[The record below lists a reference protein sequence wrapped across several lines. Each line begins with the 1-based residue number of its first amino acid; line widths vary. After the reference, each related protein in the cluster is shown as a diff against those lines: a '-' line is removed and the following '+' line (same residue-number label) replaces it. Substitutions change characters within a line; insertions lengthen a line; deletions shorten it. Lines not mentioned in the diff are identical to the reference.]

1 VKKKRNF
8 RIDELSLKKQIKFS
22 YLIMLALVL
31 LISSYSIY
39 NIYRTSLDTALL
51 TVPISLAIIA
61 TVISFVVI
69 KLVTNQINYRLSEI
83 KEATGNSKLALEDIA
98 AASEEIAASNEDLD
112 EQLSKSIKSVKR
124 VNKANNQT
132 SIEFK
137 DIYNNLSE
145 TTTSVE
151 EIAKANEELTEVI
164 EQLAENSLGIRDEAA
179 RSRNEMKET
188 NQLIHQGNLILKKTL
203 AATDNLQNKIDDID
217 SISDTILEISNQT
230 NLLALNAAIEAAR
243 AGEAGRGFSVVA
255 EEIRQ
260 LAEKSNGATTE
271 VQKIL
276 DEITVNAN
284 QVKSFLRVDKIEQN
298 KNKKETVEFVFNE
311 ITENAAEVYKAMDS
325 MYQLSEEQAAA
336 TEEAGASVQEVSA
349 NSEEVSAQNEEVL
362 NSFEVSSDKFDINI
376 KESNKLDMILD
387 EIEEVSKDFA
397 AGVEEQAGGTEEVLA
412 MLEDLVEQS
421 NYFG

>member
-1 VKKKRNF
+1 MKKKRNF

-31 LISSYSIY
+31 LISGYSIY

-61 TVISFVVI
+61 IVISFVVI

-145 TTTSVE
+145 TTTAVE

-362 NSFEVSSDKFDINI
+362 NSFEVASDKFDINI
-376 KESNKLDMILD
+376 KESNKLDIILD
-387 EIEEVSKDFA
+387 EIEEASKDFA

>member
-1 VKKKRNF
+1 MKKKRKF

-31 LISSYSIY
+31 LISAYSIY

-61 TVISFVVI
+61 VVISLVVI

-145 TTTSVE
+145 TTTAVE

-164 EQLAENSLGIRDEAA
+164 ENLAENSLGIRDEAA

-203 AATDNLQNKIDDID
+203 AATETLQEKIDDID

-271 VQKIL
+271 VQNIL

-284 QVKSFLRVDKIEQN
+284 QVKSFLRVDKNKQN

-311 ITENAAEVYKAMDS
+311 VTENAAEVYKAMDS

-336 TEEAGASVQEVSA
+336 TEEAGASIQEVSA

-362 NSFEVSSDKFDINI
+362 NSFEIASDKFDINI
-376 KESNKLDMILD
+376 EESNKLDIILD
-387 EIEEVSKDFA
+387 EIEEASRDFA

>member
-1 VKKKRNF
+1 MKKKRNF
-8 RIDELSLKKQIKFS
+8 IIDELSLKKQIKFS

-31 LISSYSIY
+31 LISGYSIY

-61 TVISFVVI
+61 IVISFVVI

-145 TTTSVE
+145 TTTAVE

-362 NSFEVSSDKFDINI
+362 NSFEVASDKFDINI
-376 KESNKLDMILD
+376 KESNKLDIILD
-387 EIEEVSKDFA
+387 EIEEASKDFA

>member
-1 VKKKRNF
+1 MKKKRNF

-22 YLIMLALVL
+22 YFIMLALVL
-31 LISSYSIY
+31 LVSGYSIY
-39 NIYRTSLDTALL
+39 NIYQTSLNTALL
-51 TVPISLAIIA
+51 TIPVSLAIIA
-61 TVISFVVI
+61 VVISLTVI

-83 KEATGNSKLALEDIA
+83 KEATSNSKLALEDIA

-112 EQLSKSIKSVKR
+112 EELSKSIRSVKK

-132 SIEFK
+132 NAEFK

-145 TTTSVE
+145 TTTAVE
-151 EIAKANEELTEVI
+151 EIAKANEELTKVI
-164 EQLAENSLGIRDEAA
+164 EKLAENSLEIRDEAA
-179 RSRNEMKET
+179 GSRDEMKET
-188 NQLIHQGNLILKKTL
+188 NQLIHKGNLILKKTL
-203 AATDNLQNKIDDID
+203 AATDTLQDKIDDID

-271 VQKIL
+271 VQNIL

-284 QVKSFLRVDKIEQN
+284 QVKSFLKINTNAHKES
-298 KNKKETVEFVFNE
+298 ETVEFVFNE
-311 ITENAAEVYKAMDS
+311 ITENAAEVYKSMDS
-325 MYQLSEEQAAA
+325 MYELSESQAAA
-336 TEEAGASVQEVSA
+336 TEEAGASIQEVSA

-362 NSFEVSSDKFDINI
+362 NSFEIASDKFEINI

-387 EIEEVSKDFA
+387 EIEEASKDFA

>member
-1 VKKKRNF
+1 MKKKRNF

-362 NSFEVSSDKFDINI
+362 NSFEVASDKFDINI
-376 KESNKLDMILD
+376 KESNKLDIILD
-387 EIEEVSKDFA
+387 EIEEASKDFA

>member
-336 TEEAGASVQEVSA
+336 TEEAGASIQEVSA

-362 NSFEVSSDKFDINI
+362 NSFEIASDKFDINI
-376 KESNKLDMILD
+376 EESNKLDIILD
-387 EIEEVSKDFA
+387 EIEEASRDFA

>member
-8 RIDELSLKKQIKFS
+8 IIDELSLKKQIKFS

-31 LISSYSIY
+31 LISGYSIY

-61 TVISFVVI
+61 IVISFVVI

-145 TTTSVE
+145 TTTAVE

-362 NSFEVSSDKFDINI
+362 NSFEVASDKFDINI
-376 KESNKLDMILD
+376 KESNKLDIILD
-387 EIEEVSKDFA
+387 EIEEASKDFA

>member
-362 NSFEVSSDKFDINI
+362 NSFEVASDKFDINI
-376 KESNKLDMILD
+376 KESNKLDIILD
-387 EIEEVSKDFA
+387 EIEEASKDFA

>member
-1 VKKKRNF
+1 MKKKRNF

>member
-31 LISSYSIY
+31 LISGYSIY

-61 TVISFVVI
+61 IVISFVVI

-145 TTTSVE
+145 TTTAVE

-362 NSFEVSSDKFDINI
+362 NSFEVASDKFDINI
-376 KESNKLDMILD
+376 KESNKLDIILD
-387 EIEEVSKDFA
+387 EIEEASKDFA

>member
-1 VKKKRNF
+1 
-8 RIDELSLKKQIKFS
+8 
-22 YLIMLALVL
+22 M
-31 LISSYSIY
+31 
-39 NIYRTSLDTALL
+39 
-51 TVPISLAIIA
+51 
-61 TVISFVVI
+61 
-69 KLVTNQINYRLSEI
+69 
-83 KEATGNSKLALEDIA
+83 
-98 AASEEIAASNEDLD
+98 
-112 EQLSKSIKSVKR
+112 
-124 VNKANNQT
+124 NKANNQT

-311 ITENAAEVYKAMDS
+311 ITENAAEVYKACLLYTSPSPRD
-325 MYQLSEEQAAA
+325 
-336 TEEAGASVQEVSA
+336 
-349 NSEEVSAQNEEVL
+349 
-362 NSFEVSSDKFDINI
+362 
-376 KESNKLDMILD
+376 
-387 EIEEVSKDFA
+387 
-397 AGVEEQAGGTEEVLA
+397 
-412 MLEDLVEQS
+412 
-421 NYFG
+421 

>member
-1 VKKKRNF
+1 VKKKRKF

-31 LISSYSIY
+31 LISAYSIY

-61 TVISFVVI
+61 VVISLVVI

-145 TTTSVE
+145 TTTAVE

-164 EQLAENSLGIRDEAA
+164 ENLAENSLGIRDEAA

-203 AATDNLQNKIDDID
+203 AATETLQEKIDDID

-271 VQKIL
+271 VQNIL

-284 QVKSFLRVDKIEQN
+284 QVKSFLRVDKNKQN

-311 ITENAAEVYKAMDS
+311 VTENAAEVYKAMDS

-336 TEEAGASVQEVSA
+336 TEEAGASIQEVSA

-362 NSFEVSSDKFDINI
+362 NSFEIASDKFDINI
-376 KESNKLDMILD
+376 EESNKLDIILD
-387 EIEEVSKDFA
+387 EIEEASRDFA